1 MGTCSASRTVR
12 GLGEKCTPQLAALML
27 QVYEVAVSSHSGC
40 VSVTWDAPSGAP
52 QVWSISTTGS
62 LRAHSSVREKR
73 NRKHPAVKEPREQ
86 RGLTLRKKQG
96 LGFGLFFLKEE
107 NAIAEWEVG
116 SQRKE
121 NDRGVMKER
130 TEGDSREAEEGPR
143 VTRR

>member
-1 MGTCSASRTVR
+1 M
-12 GLGEKCTPQLAALML
+12 
-27 QVYEVAVSSHSGC
+27 
-40 VSVTWDAPSGAP
+40 
-52 QVWSISTTGS
+52 WSISTTGS
-62 LRAHSSVREKR
+62 LRAHFSVREKR

-130 TEGDSREAEEGPR
+130 TEGDCWEAEEGPR